1 MSKLILA
8 HAVGD
13 ENGQAKGGKA
23 GDQTGKEV
31 RFQDYYDR
39 SKGWT
44 DVFRAKDE
52 AKREII
58 AQCAVDAVT
67 NDKIGYDQGQR
78 LTLYD
83 EAEKVKF
90 NVIEIE
96 KACETDCSAL
106 ATVCLAA
113 AGIKIDK
120 STYTGNMKENIKT
133 TGLMKDYT
141 ADKYLHSTQYLQEG
155 DILLGPGHAAIVVDE
170 SRKATPK
177 KSSIKKNVRVQIGA
191 FYNPATADLFL
202 SQVKKAGFP
211 SAYIVEEGGY
221 KKVIAGLYATTEEAY
236 KAARI
241 LNQRCFATYVYKI
254 KGGLER

>member
-39 SKGWT
+39 AKGWT

-52 AKREII
+52 AKRAVI
-58 AQCAVDAVT
+58 AQCAVDAVV
-67 NDKIGYDQGQR
+67 NDKVGYDQGQR

-83 EAEKVKF
+83 EAEKVNFK
-90 NVIEIE
+90 VIEIE

-106 ATVCLAA
+106 ATVCLASV
-113 AGIKIDK
+113 GIKIDK
-120 STYTGNMKENIKT
+120 STYTGNMKDNIKA
-133 TGLMKDYT
+133 TGLMKDFT

-170 SRKATPK
+170 DRKATPK
-177 KSSIKKNVRVQIGA
+177 KVVSEKRVRVQIA
-191 FYNPATADLFL
+191 ACRNKTSAEIFL
-202 SQVKKAGFP
+202 KNVIKAGFRD
-211 SAYIVEEGGY
+211 AYIVTEDGY
-221 KKVIAGLYATTEEAY
+221 YKTIAGIYATPNEAY
-236 KAARI
+236 WIASR
-241 LNQRCFATYVYKI
+241 LNDLCFNTYVYTI
-254 KGGLER
+254 KKGVEK